1 MVTNAELAK
10 KVEELEA
17 NFDAKLNNL
26 VSKLVIGVVCKLKEA
41 GVDVGAIQTDIANMD
56 ESLSMINEITEKTLH
71 GQRELLAANKN
82 LKAENDALRKRV
94 ADLEQYTRLNNVEI
108 RGIPTMQG
116 EDCSAIV
123 VSIGNQAKC
132 PISASDL
139 DIVHRVP
146 AKSGQC
152 NIIARFCSRAKKN
165 EFVKMARKARLDTR
179 SLGFSGENPTPVYV
193 NEHLSPDNKRLF
205 GKAVTFKKEKNWRF
219 LWTENCQIKARQSED
234 SKVFRIMS
242 ESDLRIFA

>member
-1 MVTNAELAK
+1 MVTNSELAK
-10 KVEELEA
+10 KVEQLEA

-26 VSKLVIGVVCKLKEA
+26 VSKLVTSVIAKLHEA
-41 GVDVGAIQTDIANMD
+41 GVDVGTLQSEVANMD
-56 ESLSMINEITEKTLH
+56 ESLTMINEITEKTLCT
-71 GQRELLAANKN
+71 QRELFAENKN
-82 LKAENDALRKRV
+82 LKTENDALRKRV

-108 RGIPTMQG
+108 RGVPTTQG

-152 NIIARFCSRAKKN
+152 NIIARFCSRARKN

-179 SLGFSGENPTPVYV
+179 SLHFPGESSTPVYV
-193 NEHLSPDNKRLF
+193 NEHLSPDNKTVRESC
-205 GKAVTFKKEKNWRF
+205 GPQKGEK
-219 LWTENCQIKARQSED
+219 LALHLD
-234 SKVFRIMS
+234 
-242 ESDLRIFA
+242 